1 MAYTLEDFKNNE
13 RTKYLVNTYEDLIKQ
28 REESLALVD
37 DPDLGAIAKEE
48 VSKLDIQISEEFT
61 KLSNL
66 LTEAVEEEEKPKAM
80 ILEIQG
86 GAGGDESSL
95 FAAELAL
102 MYQNYAESR
111 NFGWEKLDESVS
123 DVGGYKDVQF
133 EVRGKDAYD
142 TFKYETGVHRVQ
154 RIPETEKNGRV
165 HTSTVTVSVM
175 PIRANKKVD
184 INPSDLEFETS
195 RSGGA
200 GGQNVN
206 KVETAVRVIHKPTGI
221 AIRCTIERS
230 QLKNRERA
238 LQMLQARLD
247 QMAQEED
254 DKKHADEKRSQV
266 GTGDRSEKIRTYNF
280 PQDRVTDHRIRQSW
294 HGLPKIMEGNMGPI
308 VEALSNFT
316 HTSPEGYAPSQG
328 AAGAHSAGQAGEFG
342 DEEEE

>member
-1 MAYTLEDFKNNE
+1 MYTALEYERLLNAKNDAE
-13 RTKYLVNTYEDLIKQ
+13 TLLSDESMKELAQIEIEALDHQMQSLWKQMEDTA
-28 REESLALVD
+28 EA
-37 DPDLGAIAKEE
+37 AK
-48 VSKLDIQISEEFT
+48 
-61 KLSNL
+61 
-66 LTEAVEEEEKPKAM
+66 EEEEKPKAM

-102 MYQNYAESR
+102 MYQNYAEER
-111 NFGWEKLDESVS
+111 GWGWNKLDESVS
-123 DVGGYKDVQF
+123 DVGGYKDVSF
-133 EVRGKDAYD
+133 EVKGRDAYD
-142 TFKYETGVHRVQ
+142 ALKYETGVHRVQ

-165 HTSTVTVSVM
+165 HTSTVTVSIM
-175 PIRANKKVD
+175 PIRTVKKVT
-184 INPSDLEFETS
+184 IPTSDLEFETS

-238 LQMLQARLD
+238 LEMLQAKLD
-247 QMAQEED
+247 QLAQEED
-254 DKKHADEKRSQV
+254 DKKHSDEKRSQV

-294 HGLPKIMEGNMGPI
+294 HGLPKIMEGSIGPI
-308 VEALSNFT
+308 VDALQNFT
-316 HTSPEGYAPSQG
+316 
-328 AAGAHSAGQAGEFG
+328 GEFG
-342 DEEEE
+342 DSGDDE